1 MEVIKRV
8 IGVPGDTISY
18 RNGQFTVNGNVL
30 EEGYILDDPAYRQPR
45 LVNDI
50 VLGEGEYFIA
60 GDNRNH
66 SDDSIHYG
74 PVHISRIKG
83 KVVLHIGW

>member
-1 MEVIKRV
+1 MAVIKRV
-8 IGVPGDTISY
+8 IGIPGDTISY
-18 RNGQFTVNGNVL
+18 QNGQFTVNGEIL
-30 EEGYILDDPAYRQPR
+30 EEEYILDDPAYRQPR
-45 LVNDI
+45 VVAAI
-50 VLGEGEYFIA
+50 TLGEGEYFIA

-83 KVVLHIGW
+83 KVVVHIG